1 MKNTTARLAWV
12 MGLTGL
18 AFAAAAARAQT
29 APPPPAQEEPE
40 VLAQGPVHEAF
51 AEPVNLSEE
60 GTLTAPVAPPGAIA
74 ENVPDERPSPQAVW
88 VPGYWAWDVERK
100 VYIWVSGCWRVVP
113 AGKRW
118 VPGYWTPTDKGWVW
132 TSGYWAAAE
141 TASQRTEYLPPPPPV
156 EQVAP
161 PAVAPSAD
169 VIWVPP
175 CWYWHQ
181 GRYVLRSGYWLNAN
195 PGWVWQP
202 SHYVW
207 TPRGHVFV
215 QGYWDYPL
223 TTRGVLYA
231 PVRIPEPVFRR
242 PGFALSLGVSVNLGW
257 LELNLFSAPRYGHY
271 FFGDYYDETYIGLG
285 IFPWFHSRTRWTW
298 YDPIYEHRRW
308 HGRKGGDSHWDD
320 HDRRDFDRR
329 RHDVSLRPPRTF
341 REIEARTPHRSGP
354 DRDRDRGRGS
364 PLIRVRTDKGPA
376 RRVEPVAVSSGI
388 DRREPPAMRG
398 MPARGSAP
406 APAPPKRGE
415 TPAPGPAVK
424 PVPQPRGGTTPDAGR
439 RGLAAPAPAARGE
452 ATRANPAI
460 AVQRPFGSDNAP
472 APAAVRNSDTTTRV
486 PKAPPAPPQ
495 PALAPVIRN
504 EGVGRAP
511 SPAPAGNRVPSVGSA
526 SRAPAPTAPPVMRS
540 EGRTPTPPPQTR
552 PADNRVP
559 SVGSASRTP
568 APARAPAPTEK
579 EGDFKW
585 RAPKMR

>member
-1 MKNTTARLAWV
+1 MKNTTARLACV
-12 MGLTGL
+12 IGLTGL
-18 AFAAAAARAQT
+18 VFAAAAARAQT
-29 APPPPAQEEPE
+29 APPLPTQEEPE

-60 GTLTAPVAPPGAIA
+60 GTLTAPTAPPGAIA

-88 VPGYWAWDVERK
+88 VPGYWAWDAGQR

-141 TASQRTEYLPPPPPV
+141 TASQRTEYLPPPPPL
-156 EQVAP
+156 EQAAP
-161 PAVAPSAD
+161 PAVAPNAE
-169 VIWVPP
+169 VIWVPS

-181 GRYVLRSGYWLNAN
+181 GGYVLRSGYWLNAN

-223 TTRGVLYA
+223 TSRGVLYA
-231 PVRIPEPVFRR
+231 PVRIPEPVFLR
-242 PGFALSLGVSVNLGW
+242 PGFSLSLGVSVNLGW

-285 IFPWFHSRTRWTW
+285 IFPWFHSRASWTW

-329 RHDVSLRPPRTF
+329 RNDVSLRPPRTF
-341 REIEARTPHRSGP
+341 REIEAREPHRSGTGKGPGRSP
-354 DRDRDRGRGS
+354 DRDRDRGS

-376 RRVEPVAVSSGI
+376 HRAEPVAVSSGI
-388 DRREPPAMRG
+388 DRREPPATRG
-398 MPARGSAP
+398 MPARGASLAPAPTKRGDAPARGVAP
-406 APAPPKRGE
+406 APAPTKRDDA
-415 TPAPGPAVK
+415 PAPGPAVK
-424 PVPQPRGGTTPDAGR
+424 PEPRPRRGDTTPDAGR
-439 RGLAAPAPAARGE
+439 RVPAPAPSARGE
-452 ATRANPAI
+452 APRANPAI
-460 AVQRPFGSDNAP
+460 AVQRPLGSDNAP
-472 APAAVRNSDTTTRV
+472 APAAVRDPVTATRV
-486 PKAPPAPPQ
+486 PKAPPAAPQ
-495 PALAPVIRN
+495 PAVAPVIRN
-504 EGVGRAP
+504 EGVNRAP

-526 SRAPAPTAPPVMRS
+526 ARAPAPARAP
-540 EGRTPTPPPQTR
+540 TPT
-552 PADNRVP
+552 AGV
-559 SVGSASRTP
+559 
-568 APARAPAPTEK
+568 APAPTEK